1 MMSDLVGFDKSGQ
14 LAGKLLSEGERTL
27 VFFRA
32 LPAEAWPMQIYAE
45 GAQWTV
51 RDILEHL
58 VISEQEMQR
67 LRAQII
73 EIGVGA
79 PDDFDIDAYNRDETG
94 RHAALS
100 VDALLALF
108 ADTRQNTAQDA
119 RRMTEAQL
127 ARRGRHPAMGDSSI
141 EDIFK
146 IIYLHNT
153 MHIRDI
159 RKRAMSR
166 Q

>member
-1 MMSDLVGFDKSGQ
+1 
-14 LAGKLLSEGERTL
+14 
-27 VFFRA
+27 
-32 LPAEAWPMQIYAE
+32 MQIYAD
-45 GAQWTV
+45 GAQWST

-73 EIGVGA
+73 EIEVGA
-79 PDDFDIDAYNRDETG
+79 PDGFDIDAYNLNETG
-94 RHAALS
+94 RFAALS
-100 VDALLALF
+100 IEELLALF
-108 ADTRQNTAQDA
+108 ANTRQNTALDA
-119 RRMTEAQL
+119 RRMNETQL

-159 RKRAMSR
+159 RKRVASS

>member
-1 MMSDLVGFDKSGQ
+1 MMSDGVEFDKSVE

-27 VFFRA
+27 MFFRG
-32 LPAEAWPMQIYAE
+32 LPAEAWPMHIYAD
-45 GAQWTV
+45 GAVWTT
-51 RDILEHL
+51 RDVLEHL

-73 EIGVGA
+73 EIEVGA
-79 PDDFDIDAYNRDETG
+79 PDGFDIDAYNLNETG
-94 RHAALS
+94 RYAALS
-100 VDALLALF
+100 VDELLALF
-108 ADTRQNTAQDA
+108 ADTRQNTALDA
-119 RRMTEAQL
+119 HSMSESQL

-159 RKRAMSR
+159 RKRVASS

>member
-1 MMSDLVGFDKSGQ
+1 MMSEGIEFEKSGQ
-14 LAGKLLSEGERTL
+14 LAGKLLSESERTL
-27 VFFRA
+27 VFFRG
-32 LPAEAWPMQIYAE
+32 LPAEAWAMQVYSE
-45 GAQWTV
+45 GAQWTA

-58 VISEQEMQR
+58 VISEQEMRR

-73 EIGVGA
+73 EIEAGA
-79 PDDFDIDAYNRDETG
+79 PDSFDIDAYNLNETG
-94 RHAALS
+94 RFAALS
-100 VDALLALF
+100 IEELLALF
-108 ADTRQNTAQDA
+108 ADTRQTTAQDA
-119 RRMTEAQL
+119 RRMTQAQL

-159 RKRAMSR
+159 RKRVASS